1 MKKLDT
7 FKGFQELN
15 SKELREVEGGEG
27 DGYPFFKL
35 IGVLDGIRQNTHLY
49 LFGLKIF

>member
-1 MKKLDT
+1 MKKLDN

-15 SKELREVEGGEG
+15 AKELREVEGGEG

-35 IGVLDGIRQNTHLY
+35 TGVLDGIRHNTHLY
-49 LFGLKIF
+49 LFGLKVF